1 MVERSGLGRI
11 PTRESRATLGQQEA
25 GACRPTLIRLCF
37 MLSATHLSGAVVC
50 LRVEASSGSARV
62 SLVAAKTRVAP
73 IKQLNLLKLERMG
86 VLAAARLICFVQES
100 LQLDIRSIPCW
111 SGSELTLAWVRSA
124 DSWWSQ
130 RAGDIVRK
138 EDPADLMSGR
148 ASL

>member
-1 MVERSGLGRI
+1 
-11 PTRESRATLGQQEA
+11 
-25 GACRPTLIRLCF
+25 
-37 MLSATHLSGAVVC
+37 MLSATHSSGAVVC

-86 VLAAARLICFVQES
+86 VLAAVRLCFVQES

-124 DSWWSQ
+124 DSW
-130 RAGDIVRK
+130 
-138 EDPADLMSGR
+138 
-148 ASL
+148 